1 MTTKNSAPRGE
12 PVYVWRLD
20 VISTKTP
27 EFRPQIIHTNQKNIG
42 CRSDALD
49 AAKEWYEQ
57 QKINHPHDILHFVQ
71 TPERR
76 NLYKHSTG
84 TLFARMISLLEN
96 PKELLS
102 TIAFK
107 LTSRIFIK

>member
-1 MTTKNSAPRGE
+1 MTTKDSALRGE
-12 PVYVWRLD
+12 RVYVWRLD

-42 CRSDALD
+42 CRSNALD

-57 QKINHPHDILHFVQ
+57 QKINHPHDILHFVL
-71 TPERR
+71 TPERM
-76 NLYKHSTG
+76 NLYKHRTE
-84 TLFARMISLLEN
+84 TLLARMFSLLEN
-96 PKELLS
+96 LKELLS
-102 TIAFK
+102 TVAFK